1 MFGCNNAAGKIC
13 LTSALALVALLL
25 VAGGSQAETKTHIE
39 LWTNHRIEDQPI
51 FERLIAEF
59 MAKYTDIDV
68 EWTNILD
75 GGDIDW
81 NNKIAT
87 SAAGGALPDVFYV
100 RAGTDQQYFRSGFVY
115 DIDSMMK
122 RDADEI
128 NIRDFVDSQLAE
140 LKIEGRWW
148 AVPYDYSVIGLYYN
162 IGMFDKAG
170 LQHPT
175 DRWTWYDVVEA
186 GKRLTITNAEGLTL
200 QWAFDNINWWFSQ
213 WCEGFFMSFG
223 GSLFNDDL
231 TAARLNTPGTIRAFE
246 LPQSMAQ
253 IHKMMPAPGQA
264 TIGRLFFGSQAAM
277 TLDGSW
283 ATTTHRLNNPFEWDV
298 QMLPKGDA
306 RVVSATGGAWAMASS
321 TKHPEEAFKLLKWLA
336 SSHAIR
342 ELIVKPIRSLP
353 ARKSLMREWAK
364 QITDTG
370 LSPKNAYALAEQV
383 LLFGK
388 NIPTV
393 SFRFHTTIS
402 PYRDALL
409 SGRISPQQAAY
420 EMERELNNRIQE
432 AARQ

>member
-1 MFGCNNAAGKIC
+1 MLGRHSIISKSC
-13 LTSALALVALLL
+13 LMSALALVALL
-25 VAGGSQAETKTHIE
+25 VAVGLAQAASKVQIE

-51 FERLIAEF
+51 FERLINEF
-59 MAKYTDIDV
+59 MTKNPDIHV

-115 DIDSMMK
+115 DIDAMIK

-128 NIRDFVDSQLAE
+128 HIRDFVDSQLAE
-140 LKIEGRWW
+140 LKVDGRWW

-162 IGMFDKAG
+162 IDMFDKAG

-175 DRWTWYDVVEA
+175 ERWTWYDVIEA
-186 GKRLTITNAEGLTL
+186 GKRLTVTDAEGLTV

-223 GSLFNDDL
+223 GSVFNEDF
-231 TAARLNTPGTIRAFE
+231 TAARLNTPGTVRALE

-253 IHKMMPAPGQA
+253 IHRIMPAPGQA
-264 TIGRLFFGSQAAM
+264 SIGRLFFGGQAAM

-298 QMLPKGDA
+298 QMLPKGDT

-321 TKHPEEAFKLLKWLA
+321 TKHPEEAFRLLKWLA
-336 SSHAIR
+336 SPNALR

-353 ARKSLMREWAK
+353 PRKSLMREWAK
-364 QITDTG
+364 QITDAG
-370 LSPKNAYALAEQV
+370 FSPRNAYALAEQV
-383 LLFGK
+383 LLFGR

-393 SFRFHTTIS
+393 SFRFHAAIGA
-402 PYRDALL
+402 YRDALL
-409 SGRISPQQAAY
+409 SGAISPQQAAY

-432 AARQ
+432 AARK